1 VGLFEFESVPR
12 KAVEFDALVRW
23 RFQQELNFSA
33 AQARLSYRMFRPTC
47 RFARPT
53 GASVRVLAVAIREEI
68 ASQYERACESAGLI
82 PLNVSLTSL
91 ILFESYRSAMET
103 HLTRLQRQSGVSI
116 RDCFLLCRA
125 EHSFTMIA
133 FRDGIPAL
141 VRTKTCEMDRAGTA
155 ACRVDL
161 PLLREVLATLHFY
174 ADQYAPPLPS
184 AKTAHW
190 PLFLFEDPTY
200 GTAGPIPESDWAG
213 LMEQAAEAGLP
224 LTVIHS
230 ARLAGSAR
238 VPHSTKAG
246 GGAGGVVGARHG
258 ARTMKRPVSLPHLS
272 CFLAAHG
279 FGLLRAT
286 QAGLVAVILASLLW
300 AVWLYS
306 ESRFL
311 NEEAVRNE
319 QADAR
324 VREAARRFQTQ
335 ATQAGFDVTEVRLRT
350 LGLEVTFAN
359 RLLEKRVFSWTR
371 FLSDLEEAV
380 PIHVSVSAVAISFKD
395 STIALNGTAWTL
407 QDVITLVNALERHP
421 AFHSVTLDQHRSL
434 GKMPD
439 GTAAAKERDP
449 ARHVSFSLTVTYQA
463 PDTGAAKS

>member
-23 RFQQELNFSA
+23 RFQQEFNFSA
-33 AQARLSYRMFRPTC
+33 AQARLDCRMFRPTR
-47 RFARPT
+47 RFARST
-53 GASVRVLAVAIREEI
+53 GGSTRVLAVAIREEI
-68 ASQYERACESAGLI
+68 VSQYERACESVGLI
-82 PLNVSLTSL
+82 PLNAGLTSL
-91 ILFESYRSAMET
+91 TLFESYRSAMET
-103 HLTRLQRQSGVSI
+103 HLTRLQQQSGISI

-125 EHSFTMIA
+125 ENSFMVIA
-133 FRDGIPAL
+133 LRDGIPVL
-141 VRTKTCEMDRAGTA
+141 VRTKTCEMDRTGTA
-155 ACRVDL
+155 ACRADL
-161 PLLREVLATLHFY
+161 SLVREVLATLHFY
-174 ADQYAPPLPS
+174 ADQYAPPMPP

-190 PLFLFEDPTY
+190 PLFVLADLGY
-200 GTAGPIPESDWAG
+200 GTDSSIPESDWSG

-230 ARLAGSAR
+230 ARLAGSANAA
-238 VPHSTKAG
+238 HSTKAG
-246 GGAGGVVGARHG
+246 GGAGGVVGARRG
-258 ARTMKRPVSLPHLS
+258 ARTMKWPVSLPHLS
-272 CFLAAHG
+272 CALAAHG
-279 FGLLRAT
+279 FGLLRAI

-311 NEEAVRNE
+311 NEEAVRYE

-335 ATQAGFDVTEVRLRT
+335 ATQAGFDMTEARLQT
-350 LGLEVTFAN
+350 LKLEVTFAN

-371 FLSDLEEAV
+371 LLSDLEEAV
-380 PIHVSVSAVAISFKD
+380 PAHVSVSVVSISFKD
-395 STIALNGTAWTL
+395 STIALNGTALTL
-407 QDVITLVNALERHP
+407 QDVTTLVNALERHP
-421 AFHSVTLDQHRSL
+421 VFHSVTLGQHRIQ

-439 GTAAAKERDP
+439 GTAAAKEQDP